1 MPIETS
7 VEAKDDVDVVAKLK
21 AFAAFLSYFKME
33 CGTEAR
39 HVQQNLKTIIKE
51 SPLDGCS
58 NDIFIDSDDL
68 SDLRNL
74 LDHVREWR
82 VDAALGVDGT
92 TYCAHKRCANR
103 YVMYSACGTPH
114 SIRRT

>member
-39 HVQQNLKTIIKE
+39 LVQQNLKTIIKE
-51 SPLDGCS
+51 SP
-58 NDIFIDSDDL
+58 
-68 SDLRNL
+68 
-74 LDHVREWR
+74 
-82 VDAALGVDGT
+82 
-92 TYCAHKRCANR
+92 
-103 YVMYSACGTPH
+103 
-114 SIRRT
+114 